1 MASILYQ
8 QIWESPLLQVANDF
22 DNSGSSVSSWPA
34 ISNETWATAQDLKTM
49 EDANS
54 MAFGNYTDLECSKL
68 DLYPLQIPQNEEPH
82 ACRPSDLSPARR
94 PFYPSSLSTP
104 VLSPASS
111 SSPISITSPVPRNF
125 SPEYFNLERTI
136 TPEAE
141 TIRAEIKRNP
151 EPFIM
156 SVFNGSNQSHLR
168 DQLRGA
174 LQSQWWQESRKEP
187 RACLNVFIRRIG
199 NRIFECHSCGK
210 RLSRAD
216 RAVDHFRTHIHH
228 RPYHCTGAKA
238 CGDAGCQSAFFTR
251 DCLKSHISKHEVTC
265 DRCQTA
271 VEDKNL
277 NRHRET
283 RKCRRFGL
291 TS

>member
-94 PFYPSSLSTP
+94 PSYPSSLSTP

-151 EPFIM
+151 EPFIICLERIEP
-156 SVFNGSNQSHLR
+156 STTSEHTSII
-168 DQLRGA
+168 DPTIA
-174 LQSQWWQESRKEP
+174 QE
-187 RACLNVFIRRIG
+187 RRLAEMLVV
-199 NRIFECHSCGK
+199 NP
-210 RLSRAD
+210 
-216 RAVDHFRTHIHH
+216 HFSLGI
-228 RPYHCTGAKA
+228 A
-238 CGDAGCQSAFFTR
+238 
-251 DCLKSHISKHEVTC
+251 
-265 DRCQTA
+265 
-271 VEDKNL
+271 
-277 NRHRET
+277 
-283 RKCRRFGL
+283 
-291 TS
+291 